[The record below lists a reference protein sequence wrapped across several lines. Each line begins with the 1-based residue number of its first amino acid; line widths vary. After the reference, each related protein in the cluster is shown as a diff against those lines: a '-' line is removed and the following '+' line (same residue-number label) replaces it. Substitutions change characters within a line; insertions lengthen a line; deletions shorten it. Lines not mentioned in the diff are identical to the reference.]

1 MESLKVMV
9 IGVDGATFEVINP
22 LVEKGLLPNFARFFS
37 EGMHGPL
44 RSTIHPITPQAWSSF
59 FTGKNAGKH
68 GVFDFIRRREGS
80 YGIEFVNASR
90 RSAES
95 IFMHLSRRGSKVGCI
110 AVPFTYPPEPVN
122 GFMLSGMDSPAEDER
137 AVYPPELLA
146 EIRERFGNYYIH
158 LASPIG
164 RKRVEEDKFWRDI
177 QAEDRNRT
185 DIGLYLWDKT
195 PTDLFMT
202 AYTNTDRVQHQYFTL
217 ELERE
222 LAAGRVDP
230 ENLIVKT
237 YVNVDRQIGKLLER
251 ADAHGNTAVFIISDH
266 GSGPIKRFFYL
277 NRWLELNGYLAY
289 LDSNGGAAFKTLE
302 MGRYMAKRFLPRKAK
317 NFMKT
322 FLPGVRDRVESYR
335 FFNDIDWSRTK
346 AYGFGMY
353 GNIFINLKGREPGG
367 IVEPG
372 AEYEDMRSRCIEEIE
387 ALTDPE
393 SGEKIVEKVYRK
405 EDLYR
410 GEMIEEAPD
419 LIICWKD
426 YSFYTSNTPG
436 RESGDCFGEYQKV
449 DASDYLHIGT
459 HRLDGVFMALGPVIK
474 KDERVEG
481 ARITDIAPTI
491 LYALGEDVPEDMDG
505 RVLKEVFERSFT
517 EGRPVSRGKATEFSG
532 QGEITEYS
540 DEDSKEVEERLKG
553 LGYL

>member
-1 MESLKVMV
+1 MV
-9 IGVDGATFEVINP
+9 IGVDGATFEVIKP
-22 LVEKGLLPNFARFFS
+22 LVKKGLLPNFARFFK
-37 EGMHGPL
+37 EGVHGPL

-68 GVFDFIRRREGS
+68 GVYDFIRRREGS

-95 IFMHLSRRGSKVGCI
+95 IFMHLSRKGRKVGCI
-110 AVPFTYPPEPVN
+110 AVPFTYPPEEVN
-122 GFMLSGMDSPAEDER
+122 GFMLSGMDSPAEDAR
-137 AVYPPELLA
+137 AVYPAELLD
-146 EIRERFGNYYIH
+146 EITKKFGNYHIH

-177 QAEDRNRT
+177 QLEDKNRT
-185 DIGLYLWDKT
+185 DIGLYLWDKF
-195 PTDLFMT
+195 PSDLFMT

-222 LAAGRVDP
+222 LEADEVDP
-230 ENLIVKT
+230 EDLIVKT
-237 YVNVDRQIGKLLER
+237 YVNTDKQLGKLLGR
-251 ADAHGNTAVFIISDH
+251 AEAHGNTAVFIISDH

-277 NRWLELNGYLAY
+277 NRWLELNGYLTY
-289 LDSNGGAAFKTLE
+289 LEGKGGAALKTLE
-302 MGRYMAKRFLPRKAK
+302 KGRYMAKRFLPRKAK

-322 FLPGVRDRVESYR
+322 FLPGLRDRVESYR
-335 FFNDIDWSRTK
+335 FFNDIDWASTK

-353 GNIFINLKGREPGG
+353 GNIFVNLKGREPQG

-372 AEYEDMRSRCIEEIE
+372 AEFEEIRSRCIEEIE
-387 ALTDPE
+387 RLKDPE
-393 SGEKIVEKVYRK
+393 SGERIVEKVYRK
-405 EDLYR
+405 EELYT
-410 GEMIEEAPD
+410 GEMTEEAPD

-436 RESGDCFGEYQKV
+436 RESGDCFGAYQNI

-474 KDERVEG
+474 KSKSLEG
-481 ARITDIAPTI
+481 ARIIDIAPTI
-491 LYALGEDVPEDMDG
+491 LYALGEEVPEDMDG
-505 RVLKEVFERSFT
+505 RVLTDIFEGSFVKD
-517 EGRPVSRGKATEFSG
+517 RPVSVGKASGFSA
-532 QGEITEYS
+532 GEVTEYS
-540 DEDSKEVEERLKG
+540 DEDSKDIEERLKG